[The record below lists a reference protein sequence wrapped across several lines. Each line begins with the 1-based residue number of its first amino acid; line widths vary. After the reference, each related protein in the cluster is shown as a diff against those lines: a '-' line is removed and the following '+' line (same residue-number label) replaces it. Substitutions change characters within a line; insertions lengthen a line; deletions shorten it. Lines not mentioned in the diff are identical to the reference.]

1 MASKLNNETD
11 KLRRQEGQGYDP
23 KPLIWVA
30 IIVAIVG
37 MLFFAIHRF
46 YSLARPIDGSLW
58 GEFGDYIGGV
68 VGTIIAYISIR
79 LLVATLKTQTQS
91 NDIATGASQRNTRAT
106 SLQLLTDQ
114 FKMMVDLYREALGN
128 IKQKGDDKLKGQ
140 QYLKVI
146 KKKMLE
152 EYQSQAQDYASRKKD
167 AVALFEKFYV
177 EHRDTASVYFRLIY
191 RLLQII
197 FNQDL
202 DSTDKA
208 PFAKMLRCQFTEEE
222 LFFIRYNAM
231 TSNGKNI
238 RKLLNQYNIQKHLP
252 ELSLL
257 EFKFWYDFIDVN
269 LHSEVIT
276 YLISLRKTLIK
287 YDKQNEIDEIPPI
300 GGRYTIEAAMQDDRK
315 KYTLTLCRN
324 LSESPSTE
332 GLPAA
337 FERFS
342 RENLRDFL
350 DDVLHELVIYYSF
363 EINQT
368 ESDLIFEKNDIFEN
382 NSEIVT
388 AEVTMTNPD
397 KEIHL
402 YVDYDP
408 S

>member
-1 MASKLNNETD
+1 MASRLNNETD
-11 KLRRQEGQGYDP
+11 KVRRQEGQGYDP

-30 IIVAIVG
+30 FIVAIVG
-37 MLFFAIHRF
+37 LLFFAIHRF
-46 YSLARPIDGSLW
+46 YSLSRPIDGSLW

-114 FKMMVDLYREALGN
+114 FKMMVDLYREALRN
-128 IKQKGDDKLKGQ
+128 IKQKDDDNLYGQ
-140 QYLKVI
+140 QYLKEI
-146 KKKMLE
+146 RKKMLKG
-152 EYQSQAQDYASRKKD
+152 YNSQTKDYAARKKD
-167 AVALFEKFYV
+167 EKFYV

-197 FNQDL
+197 FNQDI

-222 LFFIRYNAM
+222 MFLIRYNAM
-231 TSNGKNI
+231 TSNGENI

-257 EFKFWYDFIDVN
+257 EFKFWHDFIDEN

-276 YLISLRKTLIK
+276 YLIALRKTLIK
-287 YDKQNEIDEIPPI
+287 CDKQNEIDEIPQI
-300 GGRYTIEAAMQDDRK
+300 GGRYTIEAAMQSDRK
-315 KYTLTLCRN
+315 KYTLTLIRN
-324 LSESPSTE
+324 LSEPPSTE

-337 FERFS
+337 FEHFS
-342 RENLRDFL
+342 KENLRDFL
-350 DDVLHELVIYYSF
+350 DDILHELIIFYSF
-363 EINQT
+363 EMNQT
-368 ESDLIFEKNDIFEN
+368 ERELEFVKDAKIEDNR
-382 NSEIVT
+382 EIVT
-388 AEVTMTNPD
+388 AEVTMITHD
-397 KEIHL
+397 KKIRL
-402 YVDYDP
+402 YIDYDP